1 MRIEKTGKAR
11 FATRQR
17 RLVKEE
23 PSQPERQ
30 NSTCESQQ
38 ARPDKFILQEPS
50 DSIGWRFLSE
60 RSAALYPQLGVNSG
74 GYVSLERGV
83 SVSAE
88 CLVPTFAI
96 AGRDTKGDLGD
107 PQTGF
112 SCHISWLEIIAN
124 RHYRVPRISLFEA

>member
-38 ARPDKFILQEPS
+38 ARPDKFRLQEPS
-50 DSIGWRFLSE
+50 DNIGWRFLSE
-60 RSAALYPQLGVNSG
+60 GSAALYLQLGVNSG
-74 GYVSLERGV
+74 GYVPFTEVFQFRQTA
-83 SVSAE
+83 SVRLSQS
-88 CLVPTFAI
+88 PP
-96 AGRDTKGDLGD
+96 G
-107 PQTGF
+107 
-112 SCHISWLEIIAN
+112 H
-124 RHYRVPRISLFEA
+124 